1 MVMITRMWCLLTLCL
16 CSLQCLGAQC
26 CYDLFLQMGK
36 WRPTACFAPNP
47 RQEAEM
53 VGLVILV
60 QPELQLGVRG
70 TAPGA
75 AQCPAD
81 LHRLAICSSAR
92 AFLLFLVDSLTSS
105 HMRKALPTFS
115 LPSVFLTSLNL

>member
-1 MVMITRMWCLLTLCL
+1 MITRMWCLLTLCL

-81 LHRLAICSSAR
+81 LHRLAVCSSPQP
-92 AFLLFLVDSLTSS
+92 VS
-105 HMRKALPTFS
+105 FS
-115 LPSVFLTSLNL
+115 YFWWTA